1 MSTSQLMTQTF
12 EQLMQQLAPDAGIAI
27 EVNTRWVKEMAHFLN
42 EYDMDDARRQC
53 ILGCYVLL
61 RLSLQSHGDVQ
72 EEKLEL
78 TRKIL
83 DGDYLQS
90 IYYEYALANHAMDLL
105 NALAPVIKTI
115 HIRRIE
121 GKPAEFILPTAIH
134 QFVTYRY
141 SKAAYEVI

>member
-1 MSTSQLMTQTF
+1 MNTSQLMTQTF
-12 EQLMQQLAPDAGIAI
+12 EQLKQQLAPEAGIAI
-27 EVNTRWVKEMAHFLN
+27 ALDTRWVKEMAHFLN
-42 EYDMDDARRQC
+42 EYDVDDARRQC

-72 EEKLEL
+72 EEKQEL

>member
-12 EQLMQQLAPDAGIAI
+12 KQLTEQLAPDAGIAI

-72 EEKLEL
+72 EEDEQL

-90 IYYEYALANHAMDLL
+90 SYYEYALANQSLDLL
-105 NALAPVIKTI
+105 AALAPVLKTI

-121 GKPAEFILPTAIH
+121 GKPADFILPTAIH

-141 SKAAYEVI
+141 SKVAYEVI